1 MSARELT
8 TWKLSLAR
16 KPAILSPMKVPLLDL
31 AAQFRTVEADVRAG
45 IERVLKTCGYVLGPE
60 VEALEKE
67 VAKICGVAHGIGVSN
82 GSDAIVAALMAL
94 DVGIGDEVIVP
105 VFTFFATA
113 ASVSRVGARPVFA
126 DVLPDTYNIDPDAI
140 ARAIT
145 PRTKAIIP
153 VHLYGQCADMDRILA
168 VADRHGIPVI
178 EDAAQAIGASYKGR
192 PACSFGKA
200 ATLSFYPTK
209 NLSAI
214 GEAGMVMTNDDKLA
228 ATLRIVRHQ
237 GQTSEYEHGR
247 IGANFRMSAIQA
259 VALRA
264 KLPHLA
270 VWNEGRRRNAA
281 RYDAALAGNGV
292 TTPHRHPDCGH
303 IYHQYTIRSPK
314 REQLRLKLTE
324 AGIGAKIFYPIP
336 LHMQPAYRS
345 LGHKPG
351 DFPVAE
357 KAAQEVLSLPVFPE
371 MTAEQQD
378 YVIETIRQ
386 FK

>member
-1 MSARELT
+1 
-8 TWKLSLAR
+8 
-16 KPAILSPMKVPLLDL
+16 MKVPLLDL
-31 AAQFRTVEADVRAG
+31 AAQFQAVEVEVRAG
-45 IERVLKTCGYVLGPE
+45 IDRVLNTQGYVLGPE
-60 VEALEKE
+60 VAALEAE
-67 VAKICGVAHGIGVSN
+67 VARLCGVAHGIGVSN

-94 DVGIGDEVIVP
+94 DIGPGDEVIVP

-126 DVLPDTYNIDPDAI
+126 DILPDTFNLAPDAI
-140 ARAIT
+140 AEAIT
-145 PRTKAIIP
+145 PRTRAIIP

-168 VADRHGIPVI
+168 VARGIPVI
-178 EDAAQAIGASYKGR
+178 EDAAQAIGATYKGR
-192 PACSFGKA
+192 PVCSFGKA

-237 GQTSEYEHGR
+237 GQTSDYEHGR
-247 IGANFRMSAIQA
+247 LGANFRMSAIQA
-259 VALRA
+259 AALRA

-270 VWNEGRRRNAA
+270 AWNGGRARNAA
-281 RYDAALAGNGV
+281 RYDQALGGNGV
-292 TTPHRHPDCGH
+292 ITPPKDPNCGH

-314 REQLRLKLTE
+314 REELRVRLTE

-336 LHMQPAYRS
+336 LHMQPCFRN
-345 LGHKPG
+345 LGYHIG

-371 MTAEQQD
+371 MTTEQQE
-378 YVIETIRQ
+378 YVINTIRQ
-386 FK
+386 CM